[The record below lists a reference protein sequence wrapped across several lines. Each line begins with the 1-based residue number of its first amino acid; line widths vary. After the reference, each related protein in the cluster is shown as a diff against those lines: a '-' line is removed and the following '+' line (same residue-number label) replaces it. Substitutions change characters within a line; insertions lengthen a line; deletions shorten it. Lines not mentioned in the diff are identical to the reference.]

1 MRKRSKWI
9 AMLLAAVMTLSTL
22 AGCGGETTTS
32 ETESGE
38 TTQTTQ
44 SEEGGEETTGE
55 PAAEQVINISSN
67 SVVVGLNPIINT
79 TAPDNKAHNMICDPL
94 VRDRTAEDNKT
105 EIVPAAAES
114 WDVSEDGCTYTFHIR
129 ENAKWNDGVD
139 LTANDYEYT
148 LKLMAD
154 PAVAST
160 NAWLFDGVI
169 VNFGDALYSNG
180 KTPDDIAVKALDAK
194 TLEVQLV
201 NPASYF
207 LELISSLYPVRQDKY
222 EEWGESYGTAVDKI
236 VCSGPFQV
244 ESWSQNTE
252 MVLVKNPNYWNA
264 ENVQL
269 TQINHKIIQETAT
282 AIQAFITGDIDEVS
296 TSDPNWGQMIEE
308 ADMANIET
316 VPGNAPEF
324 LMFNLSNEYLSNTK
338 IRQALSA
345 AFDREQFV
353 NDLRDG
359 QATPIYSVMPD
370 TMMVGDT
377 PYHELVNDQNYFVKQ
392 LQEEITDPKALFEEG
407 LKELGKDP
415 DTSKVT
421 LRYAS
426 RGTSELSKKIAEWY
440 KQIWEEAL
448 GITVQI
454 DMMEWNIM
462 WDKIDAGDYDIAT
475 GGWGPYY
482 NEPSAVL
489 SLFNPEN
496 GYFNSDKTGWDNEDS
511 QKFKELCEQ
520 ATVAVSDEEKAQ
532 LYLQAE
538 ELLVK
543 NAIIAPEYLE
553 GSPTYL
559 AKYVKGY
566 YVSTNGNIDWSQVS
580 IEK

>member
-9 AMLLAAVMTLSTL
+9 AMLLAAVMALSTL
-22 AGCGGETTTS
+22 AGCGGETATS
-32 ETESGE
+32 ETENGE

-44 SEEGGEETTGE
+44 SEGSGETTSE

-79 TAPDNKAHNMICDPL
+79 TSPDNKAHNMICDPL
-94 VRDRTAEDNKT
+94 VRNRTAEGNKT

-114 WDVSEDGCTYTFHIR
+114 WDVSEDGLTYTFHIR

-148 LKLMAD
+148 MKLMAD

-169 VNFGDALYSNG
+169 VNFGEALYSEG
-180 KTPDDIAVKALDAK
+180 KTPDEIAVKALDAK
-194 TLEVQLV
+194 TLEIQLV

-207 LELISSLYPVRQDKY
+207 LELLSSLYPVRQDKY
-222 EEWGESYGTAVDKI
+222 EEWGESYGTSAEKI

-308 ADMANIET
+308 ADMSNVET

-440 KQIWEEAL
+440 KQVWEEAL

-496 GYFNSDKTGWDNEDS
+496 GYFNSEKTGWNNEDS

-520 ATVAVSDEEKAQ
+520 ATVTVSDEEKAQ

-566 YVSTNGNIDWSQVS
+566 YVSTNGSIDWSQVS